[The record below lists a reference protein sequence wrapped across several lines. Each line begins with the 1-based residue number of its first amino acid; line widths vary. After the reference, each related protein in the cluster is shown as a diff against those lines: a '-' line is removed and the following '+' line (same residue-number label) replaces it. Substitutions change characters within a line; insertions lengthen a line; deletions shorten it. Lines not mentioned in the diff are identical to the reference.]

1 VVAASLSVIKD
12 GFEGRLI
19 PVSTGINSYN
29 EAQAQGEK
37 ISIEGGPNSIVVTD
51 VDYVGICALDNSLVN
66 VYKKIDVGDKE
77 YKYLYAEMIDLA
89 HTDALALFG
98 EGRVVEAITR
108 LSSFANSYNLSWL
121 ADKDLAGVVISAIN
135 DYAYF
140 LQENNEAMASI
151 ELLNSVVFAELWES
165 GSLAEPGRLQLVGW

>member
-1 VVAASLSVIKD
+1 
-12 GFEGRLI
+12 
-19 PVSTGINSYN
+19 
-29 EAQAQGEK
+29 
-37 ISIEGGPNSIVVTD
+37 
-51 VDYVGICALDNSLVN
+51 
-66 VYKKIDVGDKE
+66 
-77 YKYLYAEMIDLA
+77 
-89 HTDALALFG
+89 
-98 EGRVVEAITR
+98 VEAITR